1 MLTITL
7 NNLCLLGPLTEVH
20 YNAFP
25 IERQDITPY
34 AVLSQHPNQLNYK
47 ELDQLSNTLH
57 ARTVQTSTLW
67 RARRT
72 APNPILEDV
81 PPLSWK
87 TGSARVFFFYSIEVT
102 GNRSTEPERK

>member
-1 MLTITL
+1 MLTITF

-47 ELDQLSNTLH
+47 ELDKLLNTLH

-72 APNPILEDV
+72 APNPITTVSDHM
-81 PPLSWK
+81 
-87 TGSARVFFFYSIEVT
+87 FYFRISEMMIFH
-102 GNRSTEPERK
+102 GF

>member
-1 MLTITL
+1 M
-7 NNLCLLGPLTEVH
+7 
-20 YNAFP
+20 A
-25 IERQDITPY
+25 
-34 AVLSQHPNQLNYK
+34 SQHPDQLNYI
-47 ELDQLSNTLH
+47 ELDQLSNTPH

-72 APNPILEDV
+72 APNPIILGDV

>member
-1 MLTITL
+1 MLTITF

-34 AVLSQHPNQLNYK
+34 AVLSQHPDQLNYI

-72 APNPILEDV
+72 APNPIKYHCAIMDYL
-81 PPLSWK
+81 L
-87 TGSARVFFFYSIEVT
+87 
-102 GNRSTEPERK
+102 N